1 MDKHG
6 HLKNNIFETRFVKTS
21 YEVSGAVLDK
31 HSVLRILLTFILK
44 KWLESAR
51 MVYLDK

>member
-6 HLKNNIFETRFVKTS
+6 HLKNNIFGNRFVKTS

-31 HSVLRILLTFILK
+31 PSVLRILLTFILK
-44 KWLESAR
+44 WWLETAR
-51 MVYLDK
+51 TVYLDK